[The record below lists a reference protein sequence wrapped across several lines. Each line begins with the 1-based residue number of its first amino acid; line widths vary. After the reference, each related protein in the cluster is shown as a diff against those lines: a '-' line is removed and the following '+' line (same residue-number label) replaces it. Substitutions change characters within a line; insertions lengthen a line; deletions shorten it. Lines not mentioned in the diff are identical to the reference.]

1 MAALLKFLLLLAS
14 CSLFCTTPAA
24 AATHCPRPCDCF
36 LTRANTY
43 SVYCKKKGLTDVPS
57 GLPANTTY
65 LDLQENRIMNLG
77 NRSLSQM
84 PQLEELILT
93 SNQISNIDSDAFTGT
108 TKLRRL
114 VLTNNE
120 LDRVPS
126 DALQPLANLKELF
139 LDDNSITALQ
149 ADGFVGNA
157 NLTHLRLGY
166 NRIGAIDNIAFT
178 KLEKLEVLEL
188 QGNLLTEVPE
198 QAFFDLT
205 SLITLHLDHNRLAQ
219 LGRGPF
225 QHLRV
230 VQNLYISD
238 QRIPGALQM
247 DFHAFGGLHEL
258 TTLELQ
264 YCKLTDVPF
273 GQISVIPKLK
283 VLRLTGNY
291 ITALPAAS
299 LPQNLEE
306 VYLNLMNLTV
316 IQTGTFSGLG
326 KLRVIDLGSN
336 PITTMESGAFQNL
349 PSLQTLGLS
358 RLQRLES
365 VAEDVFMN
373 VRSLEVLDL
382 SYSSLSTFAPIR
394 EFTSVRNLTLSGNPI
409 QAITKGDF
417 SHLTQVPVSSSF
429 HLHVHVHYFSYIT
442 LPLDNPIQAITKGD
456 FSHLTQITP
465 SEAICIKLSPITLN
479 LTLSGNPIQ
488 AITKGDFSHLTQVV
502 QLNLQDAGLREI
514 QADTFTRLR
523 SLVSLDLSNNAI
535 STIPAGTFKNM
546 KNLTQLIIKD
556 SQVKSV
562 SENAFDGLSKLE
574 TLDLSYNQIGY
585 IAKGTFKDLNA
596 LRELYLQGGRLENIE
611 EKSFDSCKTLH
622 KLHLQSNQLNTL
634 PKDLLSPLEST
645 LKQLGLSGNPW
656 ACDCDIVPLATWLK
670 GNQQFP
676 IICASPVELK
686 GNTSNEIDLANLPCT
701 STLHKH
707 LAKIA
712 PIVIPIIVLLVLA
725 GLGVFF
731 FLRWRKHREGDTT
744 VKYRRTEDSFHLGDV
759 IEDNDTSDYAVGDR
773 SRLEFNHFDKN
784 TQSLVNDTA
793 EEDENRE
800 EDVDEDDDDETKR
813 LSNDFGNH
821 VGEATC

>member
-1 MAALLKFLLLLAS
+1 MAALLKFILLLLTS
-14 CSLFCTTPAA
+14 SPLLCTTPAA

-65 LDLQENRIMNLG
+65 LDLQENRITNLG

-93 SNQISNIDSDAFTGT
+93 SNQISSIDSDAFTGT

-114 VLTNNE
+114 VLSNNE

-126 DALQPLANLKELF
+126 DALQPLANLKDLF

-166 NRIGAIDNIAFT
+166 NSIGAINNIAFT
-178 KLEKLEVLEL
+178 KLEKLEILEL

-336 PITTMESGAFQNL
+336 PITTMESGSFQNL

-382 SYSSLSTFAPIR
+382 AYSSLSTFAPIR
-394 EFTSVRNLTLSGNPI
+394 EFTSVR
-409 QAITKGDF
+409 
-417 SHLTQVPVSSSF
+417 
-429 HLHVHVHYFSYIT
+429 
-442 LPLDNPIQAITKGD
+442 
-456 FSHLTQITP
+456 
-465 SEAICIKLSPITLN
+465 N

-546 KNLTQLIIKD
+546 KNLTQLIMKD

-562 SENAFDGLSKLE
+562 SENALDGLSKLE

-622 KLHLQSNQLNTL
+622 KLHLQSNRLNTL
-634 PKDLLSPLEST
+634 PKDLLSPLEFT

-656 ACDCDIVPLATWLK
+656 ACDCNIVPLATWLK

-686 GNTSNEIDLANLPCT
+686 GNTSNEIDLTNLPCT

-712 PIVIPIIVLLVLA
+712 PIVIPIVVLLVLA

-793 EEDENRE
+793 EEEDNRE
-800 EDVDEDDDDETKR
+800 EDAEEDDDDETKR